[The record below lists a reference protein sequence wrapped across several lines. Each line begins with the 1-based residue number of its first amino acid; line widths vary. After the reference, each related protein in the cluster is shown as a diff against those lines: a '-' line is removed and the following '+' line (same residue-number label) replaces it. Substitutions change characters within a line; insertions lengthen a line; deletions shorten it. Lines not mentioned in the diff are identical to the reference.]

1 MREGILLLG
10 ILGVDALLLF
20 LEASGL
26 SISTIEL
33 NFLNNSTSPLKYI
46 INFSFAL
53 FGQNDFSLRLPMVAM
68 HLLSVALMYKISF
81 QYLERC
87 SERVLYIL
95 MFIFLPGIQSSAL
108 LVNPAGMIFFFLL
121 IYISVYRVNIYINYL
136 FLALLMFIDV
146 AFSNLYLGLLFYSMY
161 KKDSNTLW
169 YSLLLFSISMYYYK
183 VDVGGVPS
191 GYFVDI
197 FGMYAALFT
206 PIIFLYLIYTL
217 YKKMVMKEIDLVIVV
232 AITSFVFSL
241 LLSLRQNI
249 EIESFATF
257 IMLASV
263 VGMQTFIR
271 SYRVRL
277 KEFRKRYKVLFV
289 VAFVML
295 LLNESLLL
303 FNSYLYI
310 LIDDPKELFTNK
322 VHVAKELAIELE
334 ENNIT
339 CINLKNQ
346 GIQNRLKFYGINKCK
361 SEKVWFKESKAEE
374 EVYQKVTVNYHKRKV
389 YEINV
394 SKIHRNENE

>member
-1 MREGILLLG
+1 MRESILLLG

-20 LEASGL
+20 LEGSEL

-33 NFLNNSTSPLKYI
+33 HFLNNSTSPLKDI

-53 FGQNDFSLRLPMVAM
+53 FGQNDFALRLPMAVM
-68 HLLSVALMYKISF
+68 HLLSVALMYKFSF
-81 QYLERC
+81 QYLEKC
-87 SERVLYIL
+87 SERVLFIL
-95 MFIFLPGIQSSAL
+95 MFIFLPGLQSSAL
-108 LVNPAGMIFFFLL
+108 IVNPAGMIFFFLL
-121 IYISVYRVNIYINYL
+121 IYINIYNLNKYINYI

-146 AFSNLYLGLLFYSMY
+146 AFSNLYLGLFFYSMY
-161 KKDSNTLW
+161 KKESTTLW

-183 VDVGGVPS
+183 VDIGGVPS
-191 GYFVDI
+191 GYFLDI

-217 YKKMVMKEIDLVIVV
+217 YKKIVIKEIDLVTVV
-232 AITSFVFSL
+232 AMTSFVFSL

-257 IMLASV
+257 IMLSSV
-263 VGMQTFIR
+263 VAMQMFIR

-295 LLNESLLL
+295 LLNECTLL

-310 LIDDPKELFTNK
+310 VIENPKELFTNK
-322 VHVAKELAIELE
+322 VHVAKELARELA

-339 CINLKNQ
+339 CINLRNQ
-346 GIQNRLKFYGINKCK
+346 GMQSRLKFYGINKCRL
-361 SEKVWFKESKAEE
+361 EKVWFKESKEKDK
-374 EVYQKVTVNYHKRKV
+374 VYQKVTVNYHKRKV

-394 SKIHRNENE
+394 SKIHKIENE